1 MSSARLQEAVR
12 YLRNSGWMVA
22 EKLLML
28 GVGLAATVVLARYLG
43 PQDFGYLN
51 YALALVSL
59 LTIVCHLGLTG
70 LVVKELRLH
79 PDQEDRILSSVFVL
93 KVAASLLAYGA
104 LLATYFIEP
113 DDHFLVLAI
122 VGLTLLFTP
131 FEILIDWFQSRVKAK
146 YAALAG
152 MVGQLGGNGLKIVLA
167 VLGLGLTY
175 IALAH
180 VAVILVT
187 SLLLV
192 GYAVALKGA
201 FRFDFSWALSKRLLG
216 KSFLIFLGS
225 LSAVI
230 YLKIDQVM
238 LQYMLGNYAVGQYAA
253 ASKLSEAWYIMPTIV
268 MASLFPKMIDLN
280 KGDPRDYARFMQ
292 TTLDVLFVCALCL
305 SVAVFFLSEQ
315 IISILYGAEY
325 SLAAKVLAI
334 HIFASVFVFMR
345 ALFSK
350 WIIIEEVFLFSLITQ
365 GLGALSNIVLN
376 YFLISSHGAEG
387 AAMATLISYSIAGY
401 FSLLL
406 SRRTRGMFGM
416 MTRSMCLS
424 ALVSVPN
431 MLRALRRG

>member
-1 MSSARLQEAVR
+1 M
-12 YLRNSGWMVA
+12 
-22 EKLLML
+22 
-28 GVGLAATVVLARYLG
+28 
-43 PQDFGYLN
+43 
-51 YALALVSL
+51 
-59 LTIVCHLGLTG
+59 
-70 LVVKELRLH
+70 VKELRLH

-315 IISILYGAEY
+315 IISLLYGAEY